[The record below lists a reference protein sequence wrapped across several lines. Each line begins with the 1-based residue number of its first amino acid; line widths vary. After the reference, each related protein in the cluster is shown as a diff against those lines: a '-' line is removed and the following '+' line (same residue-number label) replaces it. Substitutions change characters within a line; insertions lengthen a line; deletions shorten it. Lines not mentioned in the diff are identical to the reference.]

1 MLLCLFVFFQRL
13 QPLTF
18 EMAQGRINDL
28 LVSKFINYFGVDS
41 DTEDGYGE
49 ENKGKIKFLELF
61 GYDSDSE
68 RWGTKGKKNKKVKK
82 GKRIELFGEDSDT
95 EDWASKCKKRKFNV
109 EVVQDVAQVD
119 GDLNDVRR
127 RFPTDEEQKRLQ
139 THKSPPTFEELK
151 KEILSKCEGPAEISR
166 PFKLPFI
173 EESDCELN
181 DFEKTYAAFKHDMHM
196 DFLEGKYSH
205 PLDTFLSL
213 RSG

>member
-1 MLLCLFVFFQRL
+1 
-13 QPLTF
+13 
-18 EMAQGRINDL
+18 MAQGRINDL

-173 EESDCELN
+173 EESGFELN

>member
-1 MLLCLFVFFQRL
+1 
-13 QPLTF
+13 
-18 EMAQGRINDL
+18 MAQGRINDL

-82 GKRIELFGEDSDT
+82 GKRKLIELFGEDSDT

-109 EVVQDVAQVD
+109 KVVQDVAQVD

-181 DFEKTYAAFKHDMHM
+181 DFKETYAAFKHDMHM

>member
-1 MLLCLFVFFQRL
+1 
-13 QPLTF
+13 
-18 EMAQGRINDL
+18 MAQGRINDL

-68 RWGTKGKKNKKVKK
+68 RWGTKGKQNKKVKK
-82 GKRIELFGEDSDT
+82 GKRKLIELFGEDSDT
-95 EDWASKCKKRKFNV
+95 EDWASKCKKRKFIV
-109 EVVQDVAQVD
+109 KVVQD
-119 GDLNDVRR
+119 GDLNGVG
-127 RFPTDEEQKRLQ
+127 PTDEEQKRLQ

-173 EESDCELN
+173 EVSDFERN

-205 PLDTFLSL
+205 PLDTYLSL